1 MKNNKKIIIIF
12 IAVLI
17 VVFGY
22 YAFNKKDKNIQTK
35 QEIKAKKD
43 DVAAAFEPLGNKIL
57 VQSEDGEISRLEIE
71 TGKTSPASAIE
82 KDDFADFA
90 GLPKFG
96 VDGQKDTEQ
105 SFSIVSQDKTKVILS
120 VAEYDLAGAQSTFDG
135 SQPLVQTSEFVC
147 DVAEKKCDPSN
158 LLFGKYEGLDPKIQ
172 TQYGPIWWIAW
183 DSQKNVLIGHLA
195 GEGTGNSSPVYVCN
209 IQSKFCNKTEGYD
222 ALKKGD
228 IKANAPEGLLAPSG
242 EKFVLINQNDAMSEK
257 TGKSWE
263 LLLYNVSDLSKPA
276 LKYDISLAIN
286 GNEKVEYDSVQSVS
300 WSKDEKKLA
309 IATDSQIFMLD
320 FSTGKLNLIYSAT
333 IDADGEYSF
342 DGSGMLLSGDQKF
355 IVFTDSQETV
365 VGDQSDEENQSVNV
379 TNILKKI
386 DLGDNNKVS
395 ELLRGSDLIIR

>member
-1 MKNNKKIIIIF
+1 MKNSKKIIIVF
-12 IAVLI
+12 VVLLI
-17 VVFGY
+17 VVVGY
-22 YAFNKKDKNIQTK
+22 FVASKKDKNIQTK
-35 QEIKAKKD
+35 SEIKTKKD
-43 DVAAAFEPLGNKIL
+43 DVVVFEPLGNKIL
-57 VQSEDGEISRLEIE
+57 VQSEEGEISRLEIE

-82 KDDFADFA
+82 KDDFTGFA

-96 VDGQKDTEQ
+96 VDSQIDTEQ
-105 SFSIVSQDKTKVILS
+105 SFSIVSQDKTKAILS
-120 VAEYDLAGAQSTFDG
+120 VAKYDLAGAQSAFDG

-147 DVAEKKCDPSN
+147 DIAEKKCDPSN

-172 TQYGPIWWIAW
+172 TQYGPIWWISW

-228 IKANAPEGLLAPSG
+228 IKANAPEGLLATSG
-242 EKFVLINQNDAMSEK
+242 EKFVLVNQNDAMNEK

-286 GNEKVEYDSVQSVS
+286 RNEKVEYDSVQSVS
-300 WSKDEKKLA
+300 WSKDEKKIA

-320 FSTGKLNLIYSAT
+320 FATGKLNLIYSAP

-365 VGDQSDEENQSVNV
+365 TENPADEENQNVDV

-386 DLGDNNKVS
+386 DLSDGNKIS
-395 ELLRGSDLIIR
+395 ELLRGSDLIIK